1 MEGKLYILQL
11 YHGYRVLINILNIMI
26 AVYKN
31 LHTAWYEQSP
41 ERRTRLLTLLL
52 DRIQDY
58 VGLKPEEY
66 DPKAIASIPN
76 PYKNRMDDLDELEAE
91 AREKKRRQSWTHK
104 LAIVRT

>member
-1 MEGKLYILQL
+1 MEGKLYISQC
-11 YHGYRVLINILNIMI
+11 YWVLISIFNIMI
-26 AVYKN
+26 AVCQN

-52 DRIQDY
+52 ERIQDY

-76 PYKNRMDDLDELEAE
+76 LYKNRMDDLDELEAVGQVQDEEEE
-91 AREKKRRQSWTHK
+91 AE
-104 LAIVRT
+104 LDF